1 MKDNLLPNNI
11 NNLANA
17 IIEQVFKTLNCVKI
31 GRIIKFYAEDKTADV
46 EILTK
51 QKKADG
57 TLQSVSLLKKC
68 LVLGNIITTPI
79 LEGDDVVVL
88 FNDHDLNAYFETGTA
103 QEPYSTR
110 KHDLSDGIVLIGLN
124 SLVNAIQYD
133 NSAICLNYEQTR
145 INGNLEVNGNTVQ
158 NGNNTITGD
167 NTVQGN
173 NEAATYSTGGE
184 AGVSGVFVD
193 TGTGASGKTLTIKNG
208 LITAIN

>member
-31 GRIIKFYAEDKTADV
+31 GRIIKFYTEDKTADV

-51 QKKADG
+51 QKKEDG
-57 TLQSVSLLKKC
+57 SFQNISILKKC
-68 LVLGNIITTPI
+68 LVLGNRITTPI

-88 FNDHDLNAYFETGTA
+88 FNDYDLNSYFETGTA

-110 KHDLSDGIVLIGLN
+110 KHDLSDGIVLMGLN

-133 NSAICLNYEQTR
+133 NEAICLNYEQTK
-145 INGNLEVNGNTVQ
+145 INGNLEVNGDTTQ
-158 NGNNTITGD
+158 NGNNTITGN
-167 NTVQGN
+167 NTVSGN
-173 NEAATYSTGGE
+173 VDAMTYSVGGVV
-184 AGVSGVFVD
+184 GVSGVFVD
-193 TGTGASGKTLTIKNG
+193 VPTNKTLTITNG
-208 LITAIN
+208 LITAIS

>member
-1 MKDNLLPNNI
+1 MKNNLLPNDI

-17 IIEQVFKTLNCVKI
+17 IIEQVFRILNCVKI

-46 EILTK
+46 ELITK

-57 TLQSVSLLKKC
+57 TFQSISLLKKC
-68 LVLGNIITTPI
+68 LVLGNRITTPI

-88 FNDHDLNAYFETGTA
+88 FNDYDLNAYFETGAA

-110 KHDLSDGIVLIGLN
+110 KHDLSDGIVLMGLN

-145 INGNLEVNGNTVQ
+145 INGNLEVNGNTTQ
-158 NGNNTITGD
+158 NGDNTITG
-167 NTVQGN
+167 N
-173 NEAATYSTGGE
+173 NEASTYSTDGE
-184 AGVSGVFVD
+184 AGASGVFVD

-208 LITAIN
+208 LITAIS